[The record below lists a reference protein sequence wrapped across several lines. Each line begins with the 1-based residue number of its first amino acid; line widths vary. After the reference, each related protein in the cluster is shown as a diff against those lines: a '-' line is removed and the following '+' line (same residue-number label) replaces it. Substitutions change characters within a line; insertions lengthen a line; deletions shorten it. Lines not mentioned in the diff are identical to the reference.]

1 MRIRRGAVSDADVLS
16 AFARRQF
23 VEAFAAQNNPDDL
36 AIFLDSTFTPAK
48 QRAEL
53 ADAARQYWLMEVAGT
68 LAGYAL
74 LHDGSGEAAVDAT
87 HPVELQRFYVD
98 RAWHGRG
105 VAATLMAHAVE
116 QARRLGGDVLWL
128 GAWEENPRAIRFYEK
143 QGFVPCGAHV
153 FMVGTDAQR
162 DVIMA
167 RPL

>member
-1 MRIRRGAVSDADVLS
+1 MRRARVPDAEALS

-23 VEAFAAQNNPDDL
+23 VETFAAQNNPDDL
-36 AIFLDSTFTPAK
+36 ALFLDTTFTPAL

-53 ADAARQYWLMEVAGT
+53 EDAARQYWLLEIDGA
-68 LAGYAL
+68 LAGYVL
-74 LHDGSGEAAVDAT
+74 LNDRADEAGVVAQ

-105 VAATLMAHAVE
+105 LAATLMAHAVD
-116 QARRLGGDVLWL
+116 QARALGGNVLWL
-128 GAWEENPRAIRFYEK
+128 GVWEENPRAIRFYEK
-143 QGFVPCGAHV
+143 QGFVPCGTHV